1 MARLANDRPYPT
13 HNLPD
18 TTYGLPLSDVIAI
31 DALAGSKTLAGE
43 GGSDRVVTSLNV
55 MEVPDVLR
63 WVKPHEL
70 LVTTG
75 FPLLDSSRRLDVA
88 RMETL
93 VRDLHDA
100 GLAGF
105 AIKLGRY
112 VDEVPDSVIAIAD
125 ELGFPIVRIPDEVA
139 FDDVLKD
146 AYAALNAFQSHVLA
160 QIDALHSALTLI
172 VLEGGNL
179 EQIAAEVSQVLDVGV
194 LITSTDGREWAG
206 ALSDEARAS
215 LEVSEFLDVSGRVRV
230 ERMRSSRGF
239 DAGEIRAL
247 HVAASGTE
255 LARLVVI
262 SERRPLQASDV
273 YALERAATVAALL
286 ITRMQAVVAVEGKYR
301 GDFLRDVL
309 TDRAESPQYVLEH
322 AEGLGWDLDRP
333 LVVVVAQLD
342 QPGPAEPAVSSR
354 TRRGYQDRFAAA
366 WRQVVERRG
375 PSIAVADFSSQ
386 VVALLPVAEDG
397 SDVTEVVEE
406 ALAAVRGDSGG
417 GRRPFSAGISRVVT
431 GIAALPDAYARAHK
445 AVEVGRRMKGSG
457 STTYFD
463 RLGVRRLLSQ
473 VEDQAELDVFV
484 DEVLGPLAEDTATA
498 SDLRGTLQVLL
509 DVNLNVAEAARTQHF
524 HYNTM
529 RYRVT
534 KLESL
539 LGPFTT
545 DPQVRLDVAVALQIL
560 QMRQ

>member
-1 MARLANDRPYPT
+1 MARLANDPPDRS
-13 HNLPD
+13 HNLTD
-18 TTYGLPLSDVIAI
+18 TPYGLPLSDVLRI
-31 DALAGSKTLAGE
+31 DALAGAKTLAGAV
-43 GGSDRVVTSLNV
+43 GMNRPVTGLNI
-55 MEVPDVLR
+55 MEVPDVLG

-75 FPLLDSSRRLDVA
+75 FPLLDRERRLDVA
-88 RMETL
+88 RMVALVQGLYDKTL
-93 VRDLHDA
+93 
-100 GLAGF
+100 GGF

-112 VDEVPDSVIAIAD
+112 VDTVPDEVLALAD
-125 ELGFPIVRIPDEVA
+125 ALGFPIVQIPDEVA

-146 AYAALNAFQSHVLA
+146 AYAALNAFQSNVLA
-160 QIDALHSALTLI
+160 QIDALHSALTMI
-172 VLEGGNL
+172 VLEGGDL

-194 LITSTDGREWAG
+194 LVTSTDGREWAG
-206 ALSDEARAS
+206 ALSDEARAT
-215 LEVSEFLDVSGRVRV
+215 LEVSEFLDMSGRVRI
-230 ERMRSSRGF
+230 ERLRGARPF
-239 DAGEIRAL
+239 GAGEIRVL
-247 HVAASGTE
+247 NVATSGTD
-255 LARLVVI
+255 LARLVVV
-262 SERRPLQASDV
+262 SERRVLRASDV

-342 QPGPAEPAVSSR
+342 PPGPDEAVVSSR
-354 TRRGYQDRFAAA
+354 THRGFQDRFAAA

-375 PSIAVADFSSQ
+375 RSIAVADFSSQ
-386 VVALLPVAEDG
+386 VVALLPVSGDG
-397 SDVTEVVEE
+397 SDVSEVVEE

-417 GRRPFSAGISRVVT
+417 GRRPFSAGISRVVS
-431 GIAALPDAYARAHK
+431 GVEELPDAYTRARK
-445 AVEVGRRMKGSG
+445 AVDVGRRMQGSG

-473 VEDQAELDVFV
+473 VEDPAELDGFV
-484 DEVLGPLAEDTATA
+484 TEVLGTLAEDSATA
-498 SDLRGTLQVLL
+498 ADLRATLQVLL

-539 LGPFTT
+539 LGPFST

-560 QMRQ
+560 QMRE

>member
-1 MARLANDRPYPT
+1 MARLANDRPDPS
-13 HNLPD
+13 HNLPG
-18 TTYGLPLSDVIAI
+18 TTYGLPLSAVIAI
-31 DALAGSKTLAGE
+31 DALTGAKTLAGSA
-43 GGSDRVVTSLNV
+43 GSERTVTGLNV
-55 MEVPDVLR
+55 MEVPDVLG

-75 FPLLDSSRRLDVA
+75 FPLLDTSRRLDVN
-88 RMETL
+88 RMLAL
-93 VRDLHDA
+93 VRGLHDA

-112 VDEVPDSVIAIAD
+112 VDQVPESVLALAD
-125 ELGFPIVRIPDEVA
+125 DLGFPIVQIPDEVA
-139 FDDVLKD
+139 FDDVLRD

-160 QIDALHSALTLI
+160 QIDALHSALTQI
-172 VLEGGNL
+172 VLEGGDL
-179 EQIAAEVSQVLDVGV
+179 DQIAAEVSQVLDVGV
-194 LITSTDGREWAG
+194 LVTSTDGREWAG
-206 ALSDEARAS
+206 ALSDDVRAS

-230 ERMRSSRGF
+230 ERMRTPRPFGV
-239 DAGEIRAL
+239 GEIRSL

-255 LARLVVI
+255 LARLVVL
-262 SERRPLQASDV
+262 SERRSLRASDV

-322 AEGLGWDLDRP
+322 ARGLGWELDRP

-342 QPGPAEPAVSSR
+342 PPGPGDAPVSGRS
-354 TRRGYQDRFAAA
+354 RRGFQDRFAAA

-375 PSIAVADFSSQ
+375 RSIAVADFSSQ

-397 SDVTEVVEE
+397 SDVGEVVEE

-417 GRRPFSAGISRVVT
+417 GRRSFSAGISRVVT
-431 GIAALPDAYARAHK
+431 EVEAFPDAYARARK
-445 AVEVGRRMKGSG
+445 AVDVGRRMKGDG

-473 VEDQAELDVFV
+473 VEDQGELDAFV
-484 DEVLGPLAEDTATA
+484 VEVLGPLAQATA
-498 SDLRGTLQVLL
+498 AAADLRATLQVLL

-534 KLESL
+534 KLESI
-539 LGPFTT
+539 LGPFST
-545 DPQVRLDVAVALQIL
+545 DPEVRLDVAVALQIL
-560 QMRQ
+560 QMRE

>member
-1 MARLANDRPYPT
+1 MARLANDQPDPT

-18 TTYGLPLSDVIAI
+18 RTYGLPLSDVIAI
-31 DALAGSKTLAGE
+31 DALTGAKMLAGE
-43 GGSDRVVTSLNV
+43 AGSDRAVTGLNV
-55 MEVPDVLR
+55 MEVPDVLG

-75 FPLLDSSRRLDVA
+75 FPLLDTARRLDVP
-88 RMETL
+88 RMVAL
-93 VRDLHDA
+93 VEGLHAA
-100 GLAGF
+100 GVAGF

-112 VDEVPDSVIAIAD
+112 VDAVPEVVLTLAD

-146 AYAALNAFQSHVLA
+146 AYAALNAFQSNVLA

-172 VLEGGNL
+172 VLEGGDL
-179 EQIAAEVSQVLDVGV
+179 DQIAGEVSQVLDIGV
-194 LITSTDGREWAG
+194 LVTSTDGREWAG

-215 LEVSEFLDVSGRVRV
+215 LEVSEFLDVSGRIRV
-230 ERMRSSRGF
+230 ERMRAPRPFG
-239 DAGEIRAL
+239 AGEIRAL

-255 LARLVVI
+255 LARLVVL
-262 SERRPLQASDV
+262 SERRSLRGSDV

-342 QPGPAEPAVSSR
+342 PPDAGDPPVSSR
-354 TRRGYQDRFAAA
+354 TRRGFQDRFAAA

-375 PSIAVADFSSQ
+375 RSIAVADFSSQ
-386 VVALLPVAEDG
+386 VVALLPVADDG
-397 SDVTEVVEE
+397 SDVSEVVEE

-417 GRRPFSAGISRVVT
+417 GRRSFSAGISRVVS
-431 GIAALPDAYARAHK
+431 GVEALPDAYARARK
-445 AVEVGRRMKGSG
+445 AVDVGRRMKGAG

-473 VEDQAELDVFV
+473 VEDQGELDGFV
-484 DEVLGPLAEDTATA
+484 AEVLGALAEDTPTA
-498 SDLRGTLQVLL
+498 ADLRATLQVLL

-534 KLESL
+534 KLESI
-539 LGPFTT
+539 LGPFST

-560 QMRQ
+560 QMRE

>member
-1 MARLANDRPYPT
+1 MARLANDPPDRS
-13 HNLPD
+13 HNLTD
-18 TTYGLPLSDVIAI
+18 TPYGLPLSDVLRI
-31 DALAGSKTLAGE
+31 DALAGAKTLAGAV
-43 GGSDRVVTSLNV
+43 GMNRPVTGLNI
-55 MEVPDVLR
+55 MEVPDVLG

-75 FPLLDSSRRLDVA
+75 FPLLDRERRLDVA
-88 RMETL
+88 RMVALVQGLYDKTL
-93 VRDLHDA
+93 
-100 GLAGF
+100 GGF

-112 VDEVPDSVIAIAD
+112 VDTVPDEVLALAD
-125 ELGFPIVRIPDEVA
+125 ALGFPIVQIPDKVA

-146 AYAALNAFQSHVLA
+146 AYAALNAFQSNVLA
-160 QIDALHSALTLI
+160 QIDALHSALTMI
-172 VLEGGNL
+172 VLEGGDL

-194 LITSTDGREWAG
+194 LVTSTDGREWAG
-206 ALSDEARAS
+206 ALSDEARAT
-215 LEVSEFLDVSGRVRV
+215 LEVSEFLDMSGRVRI
-230 ERMRSSRGF
+230 ERLRGARPF
-239 DAGEIRAL
+239 GAGEIRVL
-247 HVAASGTE
+247 NVATSGTD
-255 LARLVVI
+255 LARLVVV
-262 SERRPLQASDV
+262 SERRVLRASDV

-342 QPGPAEPAVSSR
+342 PPGPDEPVVSSR
-354 TRRGYQDRFAAA
+354 THRGFQDRFAAA

-375 PSIAVADFSSQ
+375 RSIAVADFSSQ
-386 VVALLPVAEDG
+386 VVALLPVSGDG
-397 SDVTEVVEE
+397 SDVSEVVEE

-417 GRRPFSAGISRVVT
+417 GRRPFSAGISRVVS
-431 GIAALPDAYARAHK
+431 GVEELPDAYTRARK
-445 AVEVGRRMKGSG
+445 AVDVGRRMQGSG

-473 VEDQAELDVFV
+473 VEDPAELDGFV
-484 DEVLGPLAEDTATA
+484 TEVLGTLAEDSATA
-498 SDLRGTLQVLL
+498 ADLRATLQVLL

-539 LGPFTT
+539 LGPFST

-560 QMRQ
+560 QMRE

>member
-1 MARLANDRPYPT
+1 MARLANDQPNRS
-13 HNLPD
+13 HNLTD
-18 TTYGLPLSDVIAI
+18 TTYGLPLADVVQI
-31 DALAGSKTLAGE
+31 DALAGAKTLAGAQ
-43 GGSDRVVTSLNV
+43 GMQRPVTGLNV
-55 MEVPDVLR
+55 MEVPDVLG

-75 FPLLDSSRRLDVA
+75 FPLLDAARRLDVP
-88 RMETL
+88 RMVAL
-93 VRDLHDA
+93 VQGLYDRS
-100 GLAGF
+100 LAGF

-112 VDEVPDSVIAIAD
+112 VDEVPEEVLRLAD
-125 ELGFPIVRIPDEVA
+125 TLDFPIVQIPDKVA

-146 AYAALNAFQSHVLA
+146 AYAALNAFQSNVLA
-160 QIDALHSALTLI
+160 QIDALHSALTMI
-172 VLEGGNL
+172 VLEGGDL
-179 EQIAAEVSQVLDVGV
+179 EQIAAEVSKVLDLGV
-194 LITSTDGREWAG
+194 LVTSTDGREWAG
-206 ALSDEARAS
+206 ALSDETRAT
-215 LEVSEFLDVSGRVRV
+215 LEISEFLDVSGRVRV
-230 ERMRSSRGF
+230 ERLRGVRPF
-239 DAGEIRAL
+239 GAGEIRVL
-247 HVAASGTE
+247 SVAASGTD
-255 LARLVVI
+255 LARLVVV
-262 SERRPLQASDV
+262 SEKRALLPTDV

-342 QPGPAEPAVSSR
+342 PPEPGEAPVSSR

-375 PSIAVADFSSQ
+375 RSIAVADFSSQ
-386 VVALLPVAEDG
+386 VVALLPVSPDG
-397 SDVTEVVEE
+397 SDVSEVVEE

-417 GRRPFSAGISRVVT
+417 GRRPFSAGISRVVA
-431 GIAALPDAYARAHK
+431 GVEALPDAYTRARK
-445 AVEVGRRMKGSG
+445 AVEVGRRMKGTG

-473 VEDQAELDVFV
+473 VEDPAELDAFAS
-484 DEVLGPLAEDTATA
+484 EVLGTLAEDTATA
-498 SDLRGTLQVLL
+498 ADLRATLQVLL

-539 LGPFTT
+539 LGPFST

-560 QMRQ
+560 HMRE

>member
-1 MARLANDRPYPT
+1 MARLANDRPDPS
-13 HNLPD
+13 HNLPG
-18 TTYGLPLSDVIAI
+18 TTYGLPLSAVIAI
-31 DALAGSKTLAGE
+31 DALTGAKTLAGSA
-43 GGSDRVVTSLNV
+43 GSERTVTGLNV
-55 MEVPDVLR
+55 MEVPDVLG

-75 FPLLDSSRRLDVA
+75 FPLLDTSRRLDVN
-88 RMETL
+88 RMLAL
-93 VRDLHDA
+93 VRGLHDA

-112 VDEVPDSVIAIAD
+112 VDQVPESVLALAD
-125 ELGFPIVRIPDEVA
+125 DLGFPIVQIPDEVA
-139 FDDVLKD
+139 FDDVLRD

-160 QIDALHSALTLI
+160 QIDALHSALTQI
-172 VLEGGNL
+172 VLEGGDL
-179 EQIAAEVSQVLDVGV
+179 DQIAAEVSQVLDVGV
-194 LITSTDGREWAG
+194 LVTSTDGREWAG
-206 ALSDEARAS
+206 ALSDDVRAS

-230 ERMRSSRGF
+230 ERMRTPRPFGV
-239 DAGEIRAL
+239 GEIRSL

-255 LARLVVI
+255 LARLVVL
-262 SERRPLQASDV
+262 SERRSLRASDV

-322 AEGLGWDLDRP
+322 ARGLGWELDRP

-342 QPGPAEPAVSSR
+342 PPGPGDAPVSGRS
-354 TRRGYQDRFAAA
+354 RRGFQDRFAAA

-375 PSIAVADFSSQ
+375 RSIAVADFSSQ

-397 SDVTEVVEE
+397 SDVSEVVEE

-417 GRRPFSAGISRVVT
+417 GRRSFSAGISRVVT
-431 GIAALPDAYARAHK
+431 EVEAFPDAYARARK
-445 AVEVGRRMKGSG
+445 AVDVGRRMKGDG

-473 VEDQAELDVFV
+473 VEDQGELDAFV
-484 DEVLGPLAEDTATA
+484 VEVLGPLAQATA
-498 SDLRGTLQVLL
+498 AAADLRATLQVLL

-534 KLESL
+534 KLESI
-539 LGPFTT
+539 LGPFST

-560 QMRQ
+560 QMRE